1 MKRSLIFAAAL
12 AALSLSTLSA
22 QSFVSVRVHFDQPVQ
37 AAGTALPA
45 GNYSITMIKSNGDAP
60 LLRFSSDSG
69 VNAVVFASRV
79 QHADGE
85 AASRTDVVLDRS
97 GAVERVS
104 RIEVEG
110 SDTDFVLALGN
121 R

>member
-12 AALSLSTLSA
+12 AALSTLSA
-22 QSFVSVRVHFDQPVQ
+22 QSFVAVRVHFDQPVQ
-37 AAGTALPA
+37 AIGTALPA
-45 GNYSITMIKSNGDAP
+45 GNYSITMIKSNGDVP

-97 GAVERVS
+97 GAVERVL

-110 SDTDFVLALGN
+110 SDTDFVIAPGN